1 MVRDLRVFAQ
11 AMDADVFHY
20 HDNMGLEADAVVQ
33 CRDGRWGAFEVKLG
47 LSDIDDGA
55 NSLLRMADRIDIRR
69 HGAPAILAV
78 ITGWGYAC
86 RRSDGVFVIPIG
98 ALAA

>member
-69 HGAPAILAV
+69 HGAPGDGTAP
-78 ITGWGYAC
+78 
-86 RRSDGVFVIPIG
+86 RRSSPSLPAG
-98 ALAA
+98 ATPAAAPMAFS